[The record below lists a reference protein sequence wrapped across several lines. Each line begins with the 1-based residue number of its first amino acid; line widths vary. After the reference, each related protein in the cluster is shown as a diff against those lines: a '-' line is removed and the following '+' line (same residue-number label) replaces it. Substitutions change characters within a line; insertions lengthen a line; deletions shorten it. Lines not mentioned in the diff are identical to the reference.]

1 MCERKSGLWEALA
14 GDIGNMMLS
23 NDEFSNNNFFP
34 MLTTSFTTLT
44 WEITS
49 TMPLPPLLLK
59 LHCM

>member
-14 GDIGNMMLS
+14 GDIANMMLS
-23 NDEFSNNNFFP
+23 NDEFSNNNFFT

-49 TMPLPPLLLK
+49 TLPLPPLLLK